1 MESTLLLEYV
11 CFIRMHALCTRGRT
25 LNWQQTPPLVGLVV
39 SCSQACPSAL
49 NSNSIVRRA
58 MSFSGCALLQKHTLW
73 SMYHRR
79 CHLSSN
85 SSPSVE
91 FLDTTWLGMV
101 WRERIRKVIFSSW
114 KSKRP
119 VRSGSRHHMRRPS
132 NDCRERMLIGFAVA
146 MELYRTVTGSLLSI
160 FVPQDCSTAQD
171 VASNRTLLCTTSD
184 LARLDGPT
192 SPLQVAAYSMNWV
205 TLAAFLL
212 LYVVETRRENFCVEC
227 STSNPPCRTTTC
239 CSPACCRR
247 ASPPPSPPGT
257 PPPVAV
263 TGPVRPACNVGITG
277 AHLARRVTSGT
288 IASLISFA
296 LLLVLKITSSRNVT
310 RSSTG
315 IRSAYLKEHSS
326 FNIIDVDKQ
335 AEVQQMFVGER
346 QNNSI

>member
-1 MESTLLLEYV
+1 MLEYV
-11 CFIRMHALCTRGRT
+11 CFIWMHALCTRGRT
-25 LNWQQTPPLVGLVV
+25 LNWQQTPLLVGFVV

-49 NSNSIVRRA
+49 NSNSIVRLA
-58 MSFSGCALLQKHTLW
+58 MSFSGCALSQKHTLW

-119 VRSGSRHHMRRPS
+119 VRSGSRHMRRPS

-212 LYVVETRRENFCVEC
+212 LYVVETRRENFCVEWFDIQP
-227 STSNPPCRTTTC
+227 SMPDDHLLQPGVL
-239 CSPACCRR
+239 PARIAAPLATWNRR
-247 ASPPPSPPGT
+247 HQ
-257 PPPVAV
+257 VAV
-263 TGPVRPACNVGITG
+263 TGAGAALLCNVGITG
-277 AHLARRVTSGT
+277 AHLARRVTTGT
-288 IASLISFA
+288 LASLISFA